1 MIPWWI
7 AFIALVVGD
16 IMGMMTIIIC
26 MGGSSREEDE
36 RDWAEE
42 QGLIYRDNKK
52 TADAGTSTAAR
63 ETGRKDFFL

>member
-7 AFIALVVGD
+7 ALIALAVGE

-26 MGGSSREEDE
+26 MGGKGQAEDE
-36 RDWAEE
+36 RDWAEK
-42 QGLIYRDNKK
+42 QGLIYRENKK
-52 TADAGTSTAAR
+52 AADAGTSTAAR